1 MNNSTKQNH
10 TKASGNIKKDGMEN
24 CKSHRMGKFCL
35 RWCLSAMSE
44 YIPTKS
50 HQHDCTNMSMS
61 EHGQQPSTCESE
73 WETLEASILHKELQ
87 TTGKC

>member
-44 YIPTKS
+44 DIPIKS

-61 EHGQQPSTCESE
+61 EHGQQPLMCGS
-73 WETLEASILHKELQ
+73 
-87 TTGKC
+87 G